1 MSTSS
6 QLKTIVWWEFK
17 RFFKWKQ
24 ELISI
29 ALLLI
34 IFLVSAGWGIIT
46 EVFSEEHQGAVFYQD
61 KQQQQWQFEPP
72 HSVPLRDAGSM
83 EIEQWQQSLPEDLDV
98 LVIISKELEAQVVT
112 RKKEDWQQPLI
123 KALESQ
129 LQDERIKQL
138 DLTPTQRDVVE
149 QVPNVEQVTQ
159 SQSANADEAADE
171 GFSEALPMLVTI
183 SITVGVFTGF
193 GLMMMSIT
201 SEKQQR
207 VTEQLL
213 TMISP
218 KQWMDGKILGI
229 TLHSIKSMVFLAL
242 FFIAI
247 GFVASMF
254 SGAGDNSA
262 TFDRYYGALLSVIFV
277 LLGLLLINSMLAGFS
292 ATIDDPN
299 HSSRSSVM
307 LLPLLPVFL
316 SFSILDNPDGGLA
329 QVMSIIPISSFVM
342 MPVRL
347 LQTDVSWWQ
356 QLLSLALLIV
366 FVVWMRN
373 VAGRLFT
380 MGIQFYGKEP
390 KWKDIWQAI
399 KG

>member
-1 MSTSS
+1 MSASS

-46 EVFSEEHQGAVFYQD
+46 EVFSEEHQGAVFYQN
-61 KQQQQWQFEPP
+61 KQQQQWRFDSPD
-72 HSVPLRDAGSM
+72 SVPLRDAGSM
-83 EIEQWQQSLPEDLDV
+83 EVEEWQQSLPEDLDV
-98 LVIISKELEAQVVT
+98 LVIISNELEAQIVT

-123 KALESQ
+123 KALENQ
-129 LQDERIKQL
+129 LQEERIKQL
-138 DLTPTQRDVVE
+138 DLTASQRDVVE
-149 QVPNVEQVTQ
+149 QAPNVERVTQ
-159 SQSANADEAADE
+159 SQSTDADETDDG

-242 FFIAI
+242 FFAAI
-247 GFVASMF
+247 GIVASMF
-254 SGAGDNSA
+254 AGAGGGPAS
-262 TFDRYYGALLSVIFV
+262 FDRYYGALLSIVFV
-277 LLGLLLINSMLAGFS
+277 LLGLILINSMLAGFS

-329 QVMSIIPISSFVM
+329 QVMSILPISSFVM